1 MNFSETYGNDIVKLL
16 YEQPGID
23 IDSTTKNEEGC
34 ALSKAVQRDDNLD
47 MVKFLVEAGADP
59 DMRCDIRKS
68 HLQLA
73 TECDQFEVVKY
84 LLSKGAWINMQRC
97 DYATPCGGLH
107 TMED

>member
-1 MNFSETYGNDIVKLL
+1 MHLAKQS
-16 YEQPGID
+16 
-23 IDSTTKNEEGC
+23 
-34 ALSKAVQRDDNLD
+34 VQRDDNLD

-73 TECDQFEVVKY
+73 TDCDQFEVVKY